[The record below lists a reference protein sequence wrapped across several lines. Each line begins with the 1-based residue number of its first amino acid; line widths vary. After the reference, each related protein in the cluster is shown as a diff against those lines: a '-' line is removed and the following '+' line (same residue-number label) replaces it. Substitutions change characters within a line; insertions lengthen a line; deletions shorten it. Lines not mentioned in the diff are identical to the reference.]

1 MSLKLPKYVDPSA
14 YRRKLT
20 SICARLILSMGIP
33 LRVKT
38 SVGSHSILF
47 FVNSFLEYHLRAKQG
62 YNREPITV
70 KWILEVIHE
79 DDIVFDI
86 GANVG
91 TYSLLMGKKMQSGAG
106 QVFAFEPEASNF
118 LSLNENIKLN
128 KLGSRIIAYPI
139 AFSDSSRTAH
149 LFLSS
154 NVRGSACHSIAQPE
168 SEGNR
173 YAPQHT
179 QGIYVLSV
187 DNFCAE
193 NNVPM
198 PNHVKIDVDGAE
210 FGILQGMKEVLE
222 NHELKTIMI
231 EITEKNDGT
240 QVEEKIINS
249 GFKELDRQ
257 LWKNK
262 KMANVLYG
270 RE

>member
-1 MSLKLPKYVDPSA
+1 MSIKLPKYVDPLA

-20 SICARLILSMGIP
+20 SICARIILSMGVP

-38 SVGSHSILF
+38 DVGSHSIFF

-70 KWILEVIHE
+70 KWILEIISE

-91 TYSLLMGKKMQSGAG
+91 TYSLLMGKRMQSGTG

-128 KLGSRIIAYPI
+128 KLGSRIMAYPL
-139 AFSDSSRTAH
+139 AFSDSSRTSH

-154 NVRGSACHSIAQPE
+154 NVRGSACHSIDQPE
-168 SEGNR
+168 SEGNK
-173 YAPQHT
+173 YIPQHM

-187 DNFCAE
+187 DHFCSE
-193 NNVPM
+193 NDVPM

-210 FGILQGMKEVLE
+210 LGILEGMKEVLK

-231 EITEKNDGT
+231 EITEKNDGNK
-240 QVEEKIINS
+240 VEEMIIHN

-270 RE
+270 RG